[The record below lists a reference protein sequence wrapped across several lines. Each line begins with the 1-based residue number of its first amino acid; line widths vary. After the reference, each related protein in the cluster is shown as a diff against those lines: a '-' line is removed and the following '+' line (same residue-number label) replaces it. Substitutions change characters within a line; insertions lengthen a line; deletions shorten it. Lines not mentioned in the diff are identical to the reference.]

1 MDALSKDALVLAILF
16 TWLDGE
22 KQEEIL
28 KLLDIKVKEAKSEK
42 HS

>member
-1 MDALSKDALVLAILF
+1 MGELSEDELVLAILF

-28 KLLDIKVKEAKSEK
+28 ELLNIEVEEGRK
-42 HS
+42 